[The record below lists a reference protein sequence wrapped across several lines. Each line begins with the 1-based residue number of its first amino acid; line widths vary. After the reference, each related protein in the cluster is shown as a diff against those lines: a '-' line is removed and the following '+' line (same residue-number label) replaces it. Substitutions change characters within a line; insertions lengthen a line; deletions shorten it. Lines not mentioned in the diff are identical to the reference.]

1 MNKRFP
7 ETIPAWVSL
16 VERLIVLVLVLPS
29 CHLVWTMV
37 LSSRL
42 VDGSVLP
49 PMQAWIAEWVVR
61 PRLLLIL
68 AATFAAGFVWAF
80 FAKNGARRKLAILG
94 ISSTFIV
101 VSALCLTAISFAPLA
116 FPIKW
121 KAPEARATGNPGDG
135 PASCLDES
143 RLPSDSCASPT
154 EGGAE

>member
-1 MNKRFP
+1 MVNKRFP

-16 VERLIVLVLVLPS
+16 AERLIVIVLVLPS

-68 AATFAAGFVWAF
+68 AAAFAAGFVWAF
-80 FAKNGARRKLAILG
+80 FARNGARGIPAILG
-94 ISSTFIV
+94 ISGTFIV

-121 KAPEARATGNPGDG
+121 RPPEVRATGNPGDG
-135 PASCLDES
+135 PASCLDEP
-143 RLPSDSCASPT
+143 RLPSDAASPR
-154 EGGAE
+154 GGAE